1 MVWSWIPGNL
11 GLIGQL
17 TRQNA
22 YIGIVSAVV
31 GLVIAVPLGI
41 ASARWRWLYPPVLS
55 AANVIYALPSLALF
69 VALIDYTGLSDITV
83 IIPLTLFSLVVILPN
98 VVDGLRSV
106 PDDVRQAAT
115 AMGFGPLRRLVQVE
129 LPLAAPV
136 IIAGTRV
143 ATVSSISLVSVGQ
156 LIGVGGLGYLFT
168 DGLDRDFPTEI
179 YVGLILIIVL
189 ALACDLLLVLARRL
203 LTPWQRGG
211 PDGDA
216 AAAGLTSPAV
226 RAEPPPRAAPAALH
240 GSTP

>member
-55 AANVIYALPSLALF
+55 GANVIYALPSLALF
-69 VALIDYTGLSDITV
+69 DYTGLSDTTV
-83 IIPLTLFSLVVILPN
+83 IIPLTLFSIVVILPD
-98 VVDGLRSV
+98 VVDGLHSV
-106 PDDVRQAAT
+106 PDDARQAAT
-115 AMGFGPLRRLVQVE
+115 AMGFGPLRRLAQVE
-129 LPLAAPV
+129 LPLAVPV
-136 IIAGTRV
+136 IIAGMRV

-156 LIGVGGLGYLFT
+156 LIGIGGLGYLFT

-179 YVGLILIIVL
+179 YVGLVLIIVL
-189 ALACDLLLVLARRL
+189 ALACDLLVVLARRL
-203 LTPWQRGG
+203 LPPWQRGQSADD
-211 PDGDA
+211 P
-216 AAAGLTSPAV
+216 AAGLVSPAV
-226 RAEPPPRAAPAALH
+226 QAELPPRAGQAPLQ
-240 GSTP
+240 GSVR

>member
-22 YIGIVSAVV
+22 YIGIVSAVT
-31 GLVIAVPLGI
+31 GLIIAVPLGI
-41 ASARWRWLYPPVLS
+41 ASSRWRWLYPPVLS

-69 VALIDYTGLSDITV
+69 VALIDYTGLSDTTV

-115 AMGFGPLRRLVQVE
+115 AMGYGPLRRLAQVE
-129 LPLAAPV
+129 LPLAGPV
-136 IIAGTRV
+136 IIAGARV

-179 YVGLILIIVL
+179 YLGMTLIIVL
-189 ALACDLLLVLARRL
+189 ALACDLLLVLTRRV
-203 LTPWQRGG
+203 LTPWQRDGQSG
-211 PDGDA
+211 GDA
-216 AAAGLTSPAV
+216 ATRLASPAMQ
-226 RAEPPPRAAPAALH
+226 AEPPPRAGQVPLR
-240 GSTP
+240 GSVP

>member
-55 AANVIYALPSLALF
+55 GANVIYAMPSLALF
-69 VALIDYTGLSDITV
+69 VALIPYTGLSETTV

-98 VVDGLRSV
+98 VVDGLRAV
-106 PDDVRQAAT
+106 PNDVRQAAT
-115 AMGFGPLRRLVQVE
+115 AMGFGPLRRLAQVE
-129 LPLAAPV
+129 LPLAVPA

-156 LIGVGGLGYLFT
+156 LIGIGGLGYLFT
-168 DGLDRDFPTEI
+168 DGLARDFPTEI
-179 YVGLILIIVL
+179 YVGLILVIIL
-189 ALACDLLLVLARRL
+189 ALACDVLLLVVRRL
-203 LTPWQRGG
+203 LTRWQRGG
-211 PDGDA
+211 QSGGDA
-216 AAAGLTSPAV
+216 TTGLALLAV
-226 RAEPPPRAAPAALH
+226 PAEPPRAIQAPLR
-240 GSTP
+240 GSVP

>member
-22 YIGIVSAVV
+22 YIGIVSAVA

-55 AANVIYALPSLALF
+55 AANVVYALPSLALF
-69 VALIDYTGLSDITV
+69 VALIDYTGLSDATV

-115 AMGFGPLRRLVQVE
+115 AMGFGPLRRLAQVE
-129 LPLAAPV
+129 LPLAVPV
-136 IIAGTRV
+136 IIAGARV

-156 LIGVGGLGYLFT
+156 LIGIGGLGYLFT

-179 YVGLILIIVL
+179 YVGLVLIISL
-189 ALACDLLLVLARRL
+189 ALACGLVLVLVRGL
-203 LTPWQRGG
+203 LTRWQR
-211 PDGDA
+211 DA
-216 AAAGLTSPAV
+216 MAPPLAAVARQSWS
-226 RAEPPPRAAPAALH
+226 AP
-240 GSTP
+240 

>member
-1 MVWSWIPGNL
+1 MVWSWIPANL

-22 YIGIVSAVV
+22 YIGIVSAVA
-31 GLVIAVPLGI
+31 GLVIAVPCGI

-69 VALIDYTGLSDITV
+69 VVLIAYTGLSDTTV

-115 AMGFGPLRRLVQVE
+115 AMGLRPLRRLVRVE
-129 LPLAAPV
+129 LPLAGLV

-179 YVGLILIIVL
+179 YVGLIVIIAL
-189 ALACDLLLVLARRL
+189 ALACDMVLVLARRL
-203 LTPWQRGG
+203 LTPWRR
-211 PDGDA
+211 DGQSGSDA
-216 AAAGLTSPAV
+216 AARLASPAV
-226 RAEPPPRAAPAALH
+226 QAEPPPRAGQAPLH
-240 GSTP
+240 RSAP

>member
-22 YIGIVSAVV
+22 YIGIVSAIA

-41 ASARWRWLYPPVLS
+41 ACTRWRWLYPPVLS

-69 VALIDYTGLSDITV
+69 VALIDYTGLSETTV
-83 IIPLTLFSLVVILPN
+83 VIPLTLFSLVVILPN

-115 AMGFGPLRRLVQVE
+115 AMGFGPLRRLAQVE
-129 LPLAAPV
+129 LPLARPV

-179 YVGLILIIVL
+179 YVGLILVIFL
-189 ALACDLLLVLARRL
+189 ALACDVVLVLARRL

-211 PDGDA
+211 QGGDGA
-216 AAAGLTSPAV
+216 ATGLPGGV
-226 RAEPPPRAAPAALH
+226 L
-240 GSTP
+240 